1 MRRLLQILLGALVIV
16 VAVYLAGKIAGNRNK
31 KRPTPKKV
39 VKTVFI
45 DTVKNETIPIII
57 PANGNLTAKRRVE
70 IYSEVQGIFRP
81 GAKLF
86 KPGQNYTAGQAF
98 IRIDDTEHFAN
109 VQSAK
114 SNLYNSIAA
123 IMPDL
128 RLDFPEVF
136 QKWQTYLSNFDLNK
150 STPSLPKM
158 TNEKENY
165 FITGRGIVSNYYSV
179 KNLEQRLS
187 KYNISAP
194 FNGIL
199 VEALVTEGTLIRNG
213 QKLGEFIDPSSF
225 EMEVA
230 ISKTYS
236 DLLKVGE
243 KVTLNNIE
251 NTKSYI
257 GTVTR
262 INGNIDASTQ
272 TVTAFIEVKDK
283 DLKEGIYLEAKLNAR
298 NEDNAIE
305 VNRSL
310 LLDGNQIFVVKDSIL
325 DIITAKPVY
334 FSEAKVVLKDVPN
347 GTVILS
353 KPVPGAYAG
362 MSVKPYKTSPES
374 ASTNA
379 SSEN

>member
-1 MRRLLQILLGALVIV
+1 MRRLLQILLGLLVIV
-16 VAVYLAGKIAGNRNK
+16 VAVYSAGMIAGNRNK

-45 DTVKNETIPIII
+45 DTVKNGTVPIII

-86 KPGQNYTAGQAF
+86 KPGQTYGAGQAF

-128 RLDFPEVF
+128 RLDFPDVF
-136 QKWQTYLSNFDLNK
+136 QKWQTYLNDFDLNRP
-150 STPSLPKM
+150 TPELPKM

-165 FITGRGIVSNYYSV
+165 FITGRGIVSSYFNV

-230 ISKTYS
+230 VSKTYS

-243 KVTLNNIE
+243 KVTLNNLE

-262 INGNIDASTQ
+262 INGNIDAT
-272 TVTAFIEVKDK
+272 T
-283 DLKEGIYLEAKLNAR
+283 
-298 NEDNAIE
+298 
-305 VNRSL
+305 
-310 LLDGNQIFVVKDSIL
+310 
-325 DIITAKPVY
+325 
-334 FSEAKVVLKDVPN
+334 
-347 GTVILS
+347 
-353 KPVPGAYAG
+353 
-362 MSVKPYKTSPES
+362 
-374 ASTNA
+374 
-379 SSEN
+379 